1 MSFHYFCKNKM
12 NDAQKSQCFIDS
24 KLQRNFAKLDL
35 KNNQIK
41 LGEVKLSEN
50 QLERIA
56 FILAHDLIS
65 IAPLIS
71 GKDILTVNGVYSLLE
86 NQ

>member
-1 MSFHYFCKNKM
+1 M
-12 NDAQKSQCFIDS
+12 NDAQKSPSLVDS
-24 KLQRNFAKLDL
+24 KLQTNFAKLDL

-50 QLERIA
+50 QLDRIA

-71 GKDILTVNGVYSLLE
+71 GKDILTVNEVYSLLE
-86 NQ
+86 KQ

>member
-1 MSFHYFCKNKM
+1 M
-12 NDAQKSQCFIDS
+12 NDAQKSQCFIDP
-24 KLQRNFAKLDL
+24 KLQSNFAKLDL

-41 LGEVKLSEN
+41 LGEVKLSGK

-71 GKDILTVNGVYSLLE
+71 GKDILTVNEVYSLLE